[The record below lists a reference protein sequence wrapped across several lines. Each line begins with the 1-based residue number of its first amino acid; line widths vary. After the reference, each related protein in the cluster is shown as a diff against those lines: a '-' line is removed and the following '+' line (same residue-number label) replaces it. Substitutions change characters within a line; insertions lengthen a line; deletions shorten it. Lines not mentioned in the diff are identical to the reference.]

1 MMSAPTQR
9 SVESRQLHLRLTADE
24 LPWLVREISRRALL
38 GYLGREP
45 SDDEIAAALPEVKKL
60 LRQVITAY
68 DLCGLTTICWEAAEY
83 DPWEET
89 EMDEVNP

>member
-1 MMSAPTQR
+1 MLAPDRR
-9 SVESRQLHLRLTADE
+9 SLESRRLHLRLTADE
-24 LPWLVREISRRALL
+24 LPWLVREVSRRALL

-45 SDDEIAAALPEVKKL
+45 SDAEIAAALPEVEKL

-68 DLCGLTTICWEAAEY
+68 DLCGLTTLCWESEEY

-89 EMDEVNP
+89 EIAESHP